1 MLTLVTLLGAAA
13 KDGWWEH
20 FTIAPPPCRSHAGA
34 ARQRS
39 EHEARGRAGARV
51 PNTSVSRVQAPSGL
65 SLLRMKTGEEPVRL
79 SIKCVHLSLS
89 ISRIT
94 VPSVLALH
102 LYGFLCSPYMRVLLR
117 LGHDGGRHNRSWTWR
132 GAAID
137 VARPPLQHVYGQA
150 LSAS

>member
-1 MLTLVTLLGAAA
+1 MVGALHDSA
-13 KDGWWEH
+13 
-20 FTIAPPPCRSHAGA
+20 PPCRSHAGA
-34 ARQRS
+34 ARRRS

-51 PNTSVSRVQAPSGL
+51 SSTSASRVQAPSGL

-94 VPSVLALH
+94 VPSFLALR
-102 LYGFLCSPYMRVLLR
+102 LEYGFLCSPYLRVLLR
-117 LGHDGGRHNRSWTWR
+117 LGHDGDRHNRSWTWR

-137 VARPPLQHVYGQA
+137 VTRPPLQHVYGQA
-150 LSAS
+150 PSAS